1 MVNSLLSE
9 SYEEWLQHRPA
20 FLRRGI
26 YSAYMQ
32 HKYGRSTL
40 KLSDSASRA
49 KRSDEGSSTDLTDST
64 KLFSIVQPMLIYAG
78 LIEQLQQ
85 FFKLNKRNSP
95 AAASIESTGGE
106 GKNTSGLEKWEIT
119 MKERLVNIKEMSRF
133 SEELLSWL
141 EDMTNAT
148 DLQEAFDIM
157 GALADA
163 LSGGISRCEDF
174 VRAAIVSGKS

>member
-1 MVNSLLSE
+1 
-9 SYEEWLQHRPA
+9 
-20 FLRRGI
+20 
-26 YSAYMQ
+26 MQ

-49 KRSDEGSSTDLTDST
+49 KRSDEGSSTDLTDSD

-85 FFKLNKRNSP
+85 FFKRNSP
-95 AAASIESTGGE
+95 AAASSESTGGE
-106 GKNTSGLEKWEIT
+106 AKNTSGLEKWEIT

-141 EDMTNAT
+141 EDMTTAT

-163 LSGGISRCEDF
+163 LSGGISRCDDF
-174 VRAAIVSGKS
+174 VRAAILSGKS